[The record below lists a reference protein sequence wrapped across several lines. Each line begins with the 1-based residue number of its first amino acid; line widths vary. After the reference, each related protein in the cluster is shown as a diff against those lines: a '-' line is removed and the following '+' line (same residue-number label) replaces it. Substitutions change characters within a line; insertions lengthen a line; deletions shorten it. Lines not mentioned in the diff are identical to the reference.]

1 MTKRLLLISI
11 MAVCFNLYGCR
22 DGNVTD
28 TRTNV
33 ESITENP
40 EAYYED
46 ACKAKDI
53 VVQALNNKDLELF
66 KSVLSNK
73 TIEDTPH
80 LNEEIRCAFD
90 MYEGEVIEIREY
102 EISYEEGILH
112 GKKISSVLMC
122 YDMVT
127 TEKEYLLDMLYI
139 PEYDEVFEKSGFY
152 FVVLADYDR
161 EYTYF
166 EASCPYTF
174 RVNCGVFSSDLDTM
188 EYNENVLRIFYKEEG
203 FEEIEKVSVRDLNRV
218 GVEKITELKIVKEDE
233 YGVYFSVVDSI
244 NNKYYVDAYEN
255 GGIFSIRE
263 NDENGKIVLEGY

>member
-28 TRTNV
+28 TGTNV

-90 MYEGEVIEIREY
+90 MYEGEVIEIREH
-102 EISYEEGILH
+102 EISYEEGFLH

-139 PEYDEVFEKSGFY
+139 PEYDEVF
-152 FVVLADYDR
+152 
-161 EYTYF
+161 
-166 EASCPYTF
+166 
-174 RVNCGVFSSDLDTM
+174 
-188 EYNENVLRIFYKEEG
+188 
-203 FEEIEKVSVRDLNRV
+203 
-218 GVEKITELKIVKEDE
+218 
-233 YGVYFSVVDSI
+233 
-244 NNKYYVDAYEN
+244 
-255 GGIFSIRE
+255 
-263 NDENGKIVLEGY
+263 